1 MFHNKDNPFGNL
13 ECKFHPLDEVAYANH
28 EQVYS
33 VVGYNETTNGY
44 TLLHSYGTLL
54 KDIQEDDIT
63 FIRSKK
69 PIIKYDFLAM
79 YVIVKD
85 TAPIGLGI
93 NACTH
98 AGFMAGRTFSGQVFQ
113 DWMKFSFRKRTCLV
127 SPEEFDKCI
136 EEIKKVDGDYVVFN
150 ENDWGNQDLSAAFAP
165 RYSFPPI
172 FKTLKLHPGCFQ

>member
-1 MFHNKDNPFGNL
+1 MFHNKDNPFGNPG
-13 ECKFHPLDEVAYANH
+13 CKFNPLDEVSYASD
-28 EQVYS
+28 EQVFS
-33 VVGYNETTNGY
+33 VIGYDESNKTY
-44 TLLHSYGTLL
+44 TLLEPYGVLVTDVDES
-54 KDIQEDDIT
+54 DII

-69 PIIKYDFLAM
+69 RNVKFDFLAM

-113 DWMKFSFRKRTCLV
+113 DWMNFSFRKRTCLV

-165 RYSFPPI
+165 RYSFPSI